1 MQNKWVI
8 NVLLII
14 IMILVVIACVVAYMR
29 EAMAYITTKRM
40 GKINHNQ

>member
-14 IMILVVIACVVAYMR
+14 IMILVVIACVVAYMCFTNDV
-29 EAMAYITTKRM
+29 EIIETQKDVVLP
-40 GKINHNQ
+40 